1 VLIRSTPFPPVCAA
15 HRIVFT
21 TLHKYDGV
29 ETRPL
34 SASEIKQI
42 AGRAGRYASGHA
54 EGYVNV
60 LNSEDLP
67 LLREALATAT
77 PHVTQACLLPRCG
90 LCTTPLRIAAAC
102 GQSCC
107 RGYVSC
113 SCCIGLGLW
122 PASCLP
128 LWLLNALNPPV
139 APSFI
144 LLVSAVCCQ
153 QV

>member
-1 VLIRSTPFPPVCAA
+1 MFATC
-15 HRIVFT
+15 RIVFT

-54 EGYVNV
+54 EGYVSV

-90 LCTTPLRIAAAC
+90 CTTHLSLSPFPLAFVHSDPSL
-102 GQSCC
+102 GQS
-107 RGYVSC
+107 GP
-113 SCCIGLGLW
+113 
-122 PASCLP
+122 PATLFYHTF
-128 LWLLNALNPPV
+128 A
-139 APSFI
+139 
-144 LLVSAVCCQ
+144 
-153 QV
+153 